1 VYCLSIIP
9 NHNVKTKCYVL
20 FIICQSRLNSARL
33 AVTGR
38 AQRVATVVDTL
49 EREMELLCVTGV
61 EDKLQV
67 NVRRTL
73 ELLGNAGIKVRVILI
88 KYKCLLNKFIFH

>member
-1 VYCLSIIP
+1 M
-9 NHNVKTKCYVL
+9 
-20 FIICQSRLNSARL
+20 
-33 AVTGR
+33 TGR

-88 KYKCLLNKFIFH
+88 K

>member
-1 VYCLSIIP
+1 M
-9 NHNVKTKCYVL
+9 
-20 FIICQSRLNSARL
+20 
-33 AVTGR
+33 TGR

-88 KYKCLLNKFIFH
+88 KYNYVLNKCIFY

>member
-1 VYCLSIIP
+1 M
-9 NHNVKTKCYVL
+9 KTKCYIFL
-20 FIICQSRLNSARL
+20 FFQSRLNSARL

-73 ELLGNAGIKVRVILI
+73 ELLGNAGIKVRIILL
-88 KYKCLLNKFIFH
+88 KYNCLLINFYFY

>member
-1 VYCLSIIP
+1 M
-9 NHNVKTKCYVL
+9 
-20 FIICQSRLNSARL
+20 
-33 AVTGR
+33 
-38 AQRVATVVDTL
+38 DTL

-73 ELLGNAGIKVRVILI
+73 ELLGNAGIKVRNILI
-88 KYKCLLNKFIFH
+88 KYNCLLNTLIFY

>member
-1 VYCLSIIP
+1 M
-9 NHNVKTKCYVL
+9 
-20 FIICQSRLNSARL
+20 
-33 AVTGR
+33 TGR

-73 ELLGNAGIKVRVILI
+73 ELLGNAGIKVSVTLSIKCNELVQLYNNCILI
-88 KYKCLLNKFIFH
+88 DMDVNWR

>member
-1 VYCLSIIP
+1 M
-9 NHNVKTKCYVL
+9 
-20 FIICQSRLNSARL
+20 
-33 AVTGR
+33 TGR

-88 KYKCLLNKFIFH
+88 KYNYELNTFIFY

>member
-1 VYCLSIIP
+1 MKINTWNLKYVYLIFI
-9 NHNVKTKCYVL
+9 NNLKTETYNL
-20 FIICQSRLNSARL
+20 IFQSRLNSARL

-73 ELLGNAGIKVRVILI
+73 ELLGNAGIKVS
-88 KYKCLLNKFIFH
+88 

>member
-1 VYCLSIIP
+1 M
-9 NHNVKTKCYVL
+9 KYVL
-20 FIICQSRLNSARL
+20 YYCIHKVKIKIYNFISFQSRLNSARL

-49 EREMELLCVTGV
+49 EREMELLCITGV

-73 ELLGNAGIKVRVILI
+73 ELLGNAGIKVRVIFI
-88 KYKCLLNKFIFH
+88 KYILFC

>member
-1 VYCLSIIP
+1 
-9 NHNVKTKCYVL
+9 
-20 FIICQSRLNSARL
+20 LNSARL

-73 ELLGNAGIKVRVILI
+73 ELLGNAGIKVKVILI
-88 KYKCLLNKFIFH
+88 KYNCLLNKLIFY

>member
-1 VYCLSIIP
+1 M
-9 NHNVKTKCYVL
+9 
-20 FIICQSRLNSARL
+20 NSARL

-61 EDKLQV
+61 EDKLQI

-73 ELLGNAGIKVRVILI
+73 ELLGNAGIKVNYFCKILFI
-88 KYKCLLNKFIFH
+88 IFISLPCIYLCLTRYGC

>member
-1 VYCLSIIP
+1 M
-9 NHNVKTKCYVL
+9 
-20 FIICQSRLNSARL
+20 
-33 AVTGR
+33 
-38 AQRVATVVDTL
+38 DTL

-73 ELLGNAGIKVRVILI
+73 ELLGNAGIKVRLILV
-88 KYKCLLNKFIFH
+88 KYIALCNK

>member
-1 VYCLSIIP
+1 M
-9 NHNVKTKCYVL
+9 
-20 FIICQSRLNSARL
+20 NSARL

-73 ELLGNAGIKVRVILI
+73 ELLGNAGIKVRIILL
-88 KYKCLLNKFIFH
+88 KYNCLLINFYFY

>member
-1 VYCLSIIP
+1 MFKVQKLKL
-9 NHNVKTKCYVL
+9 VFL
-20 FIICQSRLNSARL
+20 FYQARLNSARL

-73 ELLGNAGIKVRVILI
+73 ELLGNAGIKVSVVQYDHILI
-88 KYKCLLNKFIFH
+88 YY

>member
-1 VYCLSIIP
+1 
-9 NHNVKTKCYVL
+9 
-20 FIICQSRLNSARL
+20 LNSARL

-73 ELLGNAGIKVRVILI
+73 ELLGNAGIKVSWTYKSYIVIL
-88 KYKCLLNKFIFH
+88 LNVFVIRYGC